1 MTIRV
6 NQAVQDWFGL
16 NWNEDD
22 LKYKLALMENVKS
35 TADFGQAKPGR
46 YGVPQYF
53 AKDRPVVNPAN
64 MPGRTLTQGQPQ
76 QTSLMNIGSTL
87 PPLHLIQ
94 RRRFG

>member
-1 MTIRV
+1 MTTRV

-16 NWNEDD
+16 NWDEDD

-53 AKDRPVVNPAN
+53 AKDRPPVDIGN
-64 MPGRTLTQGQPQ
+64 MPGLTLAQGQPQ
-76 QTSLMNIGSTL
+76 YTNLMNIRSRL
-87 PPLHLIQ
+87 P
-94 RRRFG
+94 RRRLLG